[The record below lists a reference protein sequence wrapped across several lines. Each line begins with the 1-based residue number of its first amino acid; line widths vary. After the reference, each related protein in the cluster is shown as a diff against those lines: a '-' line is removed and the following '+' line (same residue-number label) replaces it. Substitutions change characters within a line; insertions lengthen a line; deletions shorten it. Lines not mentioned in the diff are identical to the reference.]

1 VGGSGR
7 TGAGGHAHA
16 HMLLH
21 QAAASLRTR
30 PRDVRSGWP
39 RRAAASSNRGR
50 SACRSCSVK
59 RRGGG
64 DNWAREGG
72 CGEMTLRQLPLGR
85 ESCEERRVTVPV
97 STRPERRGSLIF
109 TAQLAPE

>member
-1 VGGSGR
+1 V
-7 TGAGGHAHA
+7 
-16 HMLLH
+16 
-21 QAAASLRTR
+21 
-30 PRDVRSGWP
+30 
-39 RRAAASSNRGR
+39 
-50 SACRSCSVK
+50 
-59 RRGGG
+59 
-64 DNWAREGG
+64 REGG